1 MNNLRKMGKTSHQN
15 LNDLVKELQD
25 HLQKLNSGN
34 LKLDEMENLVNSAK
48 EIYERLVVMRHK
60 AYENFGEPSS
70 KKSTTGLRH
79 ADAAQASEKIIEQ
92 PKVEKTEPKI
102 ESPKIEKIEPKIE
115 ATTIQPNAEAELK
128 PFDFTAFQDDSAKK
142 VPEPKIV
149 KQSSIAKD
157 FDFSED
163 AFDEPEI
170 EEKPEPIV
178 AKPIVKKSI
187 DVVRAEMK
195 SETPLHEKYLK
206 EDEQALNQTLK
217 GDTDLPL
224 RKKLQNKEIK
234 DYRKEIGIGKKFEY
248 INFLFGGDAKAY
260 EAGIDSLNAC
270 ESKDESKQKLNE
282 FGSTYNWNYEEKTIV
297 KFIELIER
305 KFL

>member
-1 MNNLRKMGKTSHQN
+1 MGKTSHQN
-15 LNDLVKELQD
+15 LNELVKDLQD

-34 LKLDEMENLVNSAK
+34 LKLDEIENLVNSAK

-60 AYENFGEPSS
+60 AYENFGDPTQ
-70 KKSTTGLRH
+70 KKT
-79 ADAAQASEKIIEQ
+79 KIAVAEAEVSVQKKVVQPEIVTKIVEE
-92 PKVEKTEPKI
+92 PKVEKL
-102 ESPKIEKIEPKIE
+102 EPKIE
-115 ATTIQPNAEAELK
+115 AVTIQPNVDTELK

-149 KQSSIAKD
+149 KHSSIAKD
-157 FDFSED
+157 FDFSEE

-170 EEKPEPIV
+170 EEEPTPIV
-178 AKPIVKKSI
+178 AKPIIKKSI

-195 SETPLHEKYLK
+195 SDTPLHEKYLK
-206 EDEQALNQTLK
+206 EDEQLLNHTLK

-224 RKKLQNKEIK
+224 RKKLQNSQII
-234 DYRKEIGIGKKFEY
+234 DFRKEIGIGKKFEY

-260 EAGIDSLNAC
+260 EAGIDFLNAC
-270 ESKDESKQKLNE
+270 ESKEDAKQKLNE
-282 FGSTYNWNYEEKTIV
+282 FGSNYNWNYQEKTIV

-305 KFL
+305 KF

>member
-1 MNNLRKMGKTSHQN
+1 MGKTLHQN
-15 LNDLVKELQD
+15 LNELVKDLQD

-34 LKLDEMENLVNSAK
+34 LKLDEIENLVHSAK

-60 AYENFGEPSS
+60 AYENFGAPDFNLGKIERTKIVEEPI
-70 KKSTTGLRH
+70 R
-79 ADAAQASEKIIEQ
+79 EKVAEAITVAKIVEE
-92 PKVEKTEPKI
+92 PKV
-102 ESPKIEKIEPKIE
+102 EKIEPKIE
-115 ATTIQPNAEAELK
+115 VAPIQPSADAELK

-142 VPEPKIV
+142 VPEPKII
-149 KQSSIAKD
+149 KQSSVAKD

-195 SETPLHEKYLK
+195 SEAVPLHEKYLK
-206 EDEQALNQTLK
+206 EDEQPLNETLK

-224 RKKLQNKEIK
+224 RKKLQNNQIK
-234 DYRKEIGIGKKFEY
+234 DLRKEIGIGKKFEY

-270 ESKDESKQKLNE
+270 ENKDDSKQKLNE
-282 FGSTYNWNYEEKTIV
+282 FGETYNWNYEEKTIV
-297 KFIELIER
+297 KFIELVER
-305 KFL
+305 KF

>member
-1 MNNLRKMGKTSHQN
+1 MGKTSHQN
-15 LNDLVKELQD
+15 LNELVKDLQD

-60 AYENFGEPSS
+60 AYENFGEPSL
-70 KKSTTGLRH
+70 KKG
-79 ADAAQASEKIIEQ
+79 ADAVAEAVVQ
-92 PKVEKTEPKI
+92 PKVEVVTPKVEELKVENIEPKI
-102 ESPKIEKIEPKIE
+102 EEPKIE
-115 ATTIQPNAEAELK
+115 ATTIQPNVEAELK

-142 VPEPKIV
+142 VPEPKIIQ
-149 KQSSIAKD
+149 KSSIAKD

-163 AFDEPEI
+163 AFDEPEV
-170 EEKPEPIV
+170 EEKPAPVV

-206 EDEQALNQTLK
+206 EDDQPLNEKLK
-217 GDTDLPL
+217 SDTDLPL
-224 RKKLQNKEIK
+224 RKKLQNKSII

-270 ESKDESKQKLNE
+270 QTKDESKEKLNE
-282 FGSTYNWNYEEKTIV
+282 FGSTYNWNFEEKTIV

-305 KFL
+305 KFA

>member
-1 MNNLRKMGKTSHQN
+1 MGKTSHQN

-60 AYENFGEPSS
+60 AYENFGEPSL
-70 KKSTTGLRH
+70 KKE
-79 ADAAQASEKIIEQ
+79 AATVKKVAVAEAIVQPKAEE
-92 PKVEKTEPKI
+92 PKVEKV
-102 ESPKIEKIEPKIE
+102 EPKIE
-115 ATTIQPNAEAELK
+115 ATAIQPNVETELK

-142 VPEPKIV
+142 VPEPKIIQ
-149 KQSSIAKD
+149 KSSIAKD

-163 AFDEPEI
+163 AFDEPEV
-170 EEKPEPIV
+170 EEKPAPIV

-270 ESKDESKQKLNE
+270 QTKDESKEKLNE

-305 KFL
+305 KFA